1 MFKST
6 VKKFLNKK
14 NKKPTF
20 QHCISYLLSY
30 LVLYKFLVTLQI
42 NDCNACFPN
51 FYFFLSEVETVNRK
65 SATFFSN
72 QGSCR
77 TDLKIPVRIGFIFH
91 KVAITCLIGQI
102 FEKKQCYGA
111 DKTQIHLK

>member
-1 MFKST
+1 M
-6 VKKFLNKK
+6 
-14 NKKPTF
+14 
-20 QHCISYLLSY
+20 
-30 LVLYKFLVTLQI
+30 TLQI
-42 NDCNACFPN
+42 NDRNACFPN

-65 SATFFSN
+65 SATHFSN

-77 TDLKIPVRIGFIFH
+77 TDLKIPVRIRFIFD
-91 KVAITCLIGQI
+91 KVAMTCLIGQI